1 MDMRYLQILAM
12 ALLIPTAAMAKGDC
26 KEDKKKFCEGLE
38 KKELQACMEKH
49 AAELSAACK
58 ASREEKAKAREARG
72 KQTKK
77 AADAAKEGGARTE
90 PSTDTPPAEGN
101 ASKPDQPEQN
111 APNNE
116 ASPPN

>member
-1 MDMRYLQILAM
+1 M
-12 ALLIPTAAMAKGDC
+12 ALLIPTAAMAKGEC

-58 ASREEKAKAREARG
+58 SSREERAKAREARG
-72 KQTKK
+72 KQKK
-77 AADAAKEGGARTE
+77 AAGAAKEGGARTE
-90 PSTDTPPAEGN
+90 PSADTPPEGN
-101 ASKPDQPEQN
+101 ASKPNQPEQN
-111 APNNE
+111 APSNE